1 MLKIKIR
8 KEMIS
13 MDNKI
18 IVDAVIYV
26 GLPVVGALIS
36 KSYNKIKNTKYGK
49 TAKKIV
55 EETEEMTDFSG
66 TGSAGQKLKYA
77 VAKLIEKYTC
87 LTEDQATEI
96 INRAVY
102 EMNKALKK

>member
-1 MLKIKIR
+1 
-8 KEMIS
+8 

-18 IVDAVIYV
+18 IVDAIIYV
-26 GLPVVGALIS
+26 GLPVAGALIS
-36 KSYNKIKNTKYGK
+36 KAYNKIKNTRYGK

-55 EETEEMTDFSG
+55 EETEEVTNFNG

-77 VAKLIEKYTC
+77 VARLIDKHTC
-87 LTEDQATEI
+87 LTEEQATAI
-96 INRAVY
+96 VNKAVF